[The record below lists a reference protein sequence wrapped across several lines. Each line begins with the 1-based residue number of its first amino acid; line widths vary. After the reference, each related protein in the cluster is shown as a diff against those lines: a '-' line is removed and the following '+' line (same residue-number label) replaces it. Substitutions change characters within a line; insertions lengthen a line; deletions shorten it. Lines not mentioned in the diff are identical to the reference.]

1 MKQDDYRNMCD
12 EIKLSEEQK
21 DKIWVAARAKV
32 QTKKENRQKMGRFAK
47 IAMAAAAIIVFF
59 MVTAMPGI
67 IRNKNTNQ
75 PAAQVEKSTEED
87 NSQTV
92 QVNQEMKYYLLLGT
106 DGRTDKKTGTHAD
119 AIVLAGMD
127 ASKGKI
133 QLISI
138 PRRLELD
145 GKEASEYDWWYQSTN
160 GLWSAIERNFGIK
173 IEGQVT
179 ASFSIFAQ
187 LVNMYGG
194 LELEV
199 TEADLDPKYSQL
211 NGYLTEVVESTG
223 IATKGQIT
231 ELGVQLLDGPQTVA
245 WCRVRDTENGVRGSR
260 FLKALKQLYSRMAEQ
275 NNDYEKITV
284 ASIIILSTVNA
295 DITLSNE
302 PFEVAMI
309 MEQAFACTEFSYIDL
324 AQSEY
329 VEVTKEENNEEPVY
343 TLSEE
348 FYGIPHLSVLN

>member
-119 AIVLAGMD
+119 A
-127 ASKGKI
+127 
-133 QLISI
+133 
-138 PRRLELD
+138 
-145 GKEASEYDWWYQSTN
+145 KEASEYDWWYQSTN
-160 GLWSAIERNFGIK
+160 DLWSAIERNFGIK

>member
-106 DGRTDKKTGTHAD
+106 DGRTDKKNRYACRCNCFGRD
-119 AIVLAGMD
+119 GCEQR
-127 ASKGKI
+127 KI

-160 GLWSAIERNFGIK
+160 
-173 IEGQVT
+173 
-179 ASFSIFAQ
+179 
-187 LVNMYGG
+187 
-194 LELEV
+194 
-199 TEADLDPKYSQL
+199 DL
-211 NGYLTEVVESTG
+211 
-223 IATKGQIT
+223 
-231 ELGVQLLDGPQTVA
+231 
-245 WCRVRDTENGVRGSR
+245 
-260 FLKALKQLYSRMAEQ
+260 
-275 NNDYEKITV
+275 
-284 ASIIILSTVNA
+284 
-295 DITLSNE
+295 
-302 PFEVAMI
+302 
-309 MEQAFACTEFSYIDL
+309 
-324 AQSEY
+324 
-329 VEVTKEENNEEPVY
+329 
-343 TLSEE
+343 
-348 FYGIPHLSVLN
+348 

>member
-59 MVTAMPGI
+59 IVTAMPGI
-67 IRNKNTNQ
+67 TRNKNTNQ
-75 PAAQVEKSTEED
+75 PAAQVEKSTKED

-145 GKEASEYDWWYQSTN
+145 GKEASEY
-160 GLWSAIERNFGIK
+160 
-173 IEGQVT
+173 
-179 ASFSIFAQ
+179 
-187 LVNMYGG
+187 
-194 LELEV
+194 
-199 TEADLDPKYSQL
+199 
-211 NGYLTEVVESTG
+211 
-223 IATKGQIT
+223 
-231 ELGVQLLDGPQTVA
+231 
-245 WCRVRDTENGVRGSR
+245 
-260 FLKALKQLYSRMAEQ
+260 
-275 NNDYEKITV
+275 
-284 ASIIILSTVNA
+284 
-295 DITLSNE
+295 
-302 PFEVAMI
+302 
-309 MEQAFACTEFSYIDL
+309 
-324 AQSEY
+324 
-329 VEVTKEENNEEPVY
+329 
-343 TLSEE
+343 
-348 FYGIPHLSVLN
+348 

>member
-1 MKQDDYRNMCD
+1 MKQDDYRKMCD
-12 EIKLSEEQK
+12 DVKLSEEQK
-21 DKIWVAARAKV
+21 EKIWTAARTKV
-32 QTKKENRQKMGRFAK
+32 QVKKENRKKMGRFAG

-59 MVTAMPGI
+59 MMAAMPSI
-67 IRNKNTNQ
+67 IKNKSTNQ
-75 PAAQVEKSTEED
+75 PAAQVEKSTEKD
-87 NSQTV
+87 RPQTV
-92 QVNQEMKYYLLLGT
+92 QASQEMKYYLLLGT
-106 DGRTDKKTGTHAD
+106 DGRTDKKAGTRAD

-138 PRRLELD
+138 PRRLKLD
-145 GKEASEYDWWYQSTN
+145 GKEAGDYDWWYQSTN
-160 GLWSAIERNFGIK
+160 DLWSAIERNFGIT

-199 TEADLDPKYSQL
+199 TEADLDPTYSQL

-223 IATKGQIT
+223 IETKGQIT
-231 ELGVQLLDGPQTVA
+231 ELGIQLLDGPQTVA

-260 FLKALKQLYSRMAEQ
+260 FLTALKQLYSRMAEQ
-275 NNDYEKITV
+275 DNDYEKITF
-284 ASIIILSTVNA
+284 ASTIILHMVNA

-309 MEQAFACTEFSYIDL
+309 MEQAFACTEFSYIDF

-329 VEVTKEENNEEPVY
+329 VEVVEEENNAEPVY

-348 FYGIPHLSVLN
+348 FYGIPSLSVLN

>member
-160 GLWSAIERNFGIK
+160 DLWSAIERNFGIK

-187 LVNMYGG
+187 LVNM
-194 LELEV
+194 
-199 TEADLDPKYSQL
+199 
-211 NGYLTEVVESTG
+211 
-223 IATKGQIT
+223 
-231 ELGVQLLDGPQTVA
+231 
-245 WCRVRDTENGVRGSR
+245 
-260 FLKALKQLYSRMAEQ
+260 
-275 NNDYEKITV
+275 
-284 ASIIILSTVNA
+284 
-295 DITLSNE
+295 
-302 PFEVAMI
+302 
-309 MEQAFACTEFSYIDL
+309 
-324 AQSEY
+324 
-329 VEVTKEENNEEPVY
+329 
-343 TLSEE
+343 
-348 FYGIPHLSVLN
+348 